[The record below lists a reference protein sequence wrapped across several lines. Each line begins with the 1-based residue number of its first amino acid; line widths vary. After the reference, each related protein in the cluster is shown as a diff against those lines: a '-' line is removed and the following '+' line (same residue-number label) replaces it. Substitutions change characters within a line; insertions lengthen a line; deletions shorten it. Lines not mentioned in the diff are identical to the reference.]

1 MMPPNGYQL
10 KLTKS
15 GISNAKLIYPPPAFT
30 PKHPPT
36 SDRGETLPGF
46 WTVDPSL
53 FESNATLIGM
63 MQANNANITHA
74 AMEIGAFSN
83 NEIRGAAQAIYIEPL
98 EAYLFFLTY
107 FANSNGDLMSFKL
120 FDGNTGYVHNLNE
133 TLFFSADNHSGSIQS
148 PMPFTYDGISQTEQP
163 LLLNNLEIQPNPFT
177 SNTEIRF
184 TIPEVS
190 EVTISVT
197 DLNGREVSQFTGGAN
212 AGLNVIEWQ
221 GVTTA
226 GNLLPSGIY
235 FVKLQSPSGIGIRKI
250 LIQR

>member
-1 MMPPNGYQL
+1 
-10 KLTKS
+10 
-15 GISNAKLIYPPPAFT
+15 
-30 PKHPPT
+30 
-36 SDRGETLPGF
+36 
-46 WTVDPSL
+46 VDPSL